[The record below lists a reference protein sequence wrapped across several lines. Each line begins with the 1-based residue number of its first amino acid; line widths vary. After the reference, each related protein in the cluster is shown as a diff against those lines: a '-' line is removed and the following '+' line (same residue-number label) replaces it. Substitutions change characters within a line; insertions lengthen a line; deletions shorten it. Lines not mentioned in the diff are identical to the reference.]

1 MMVQVSSMNA
11 AHLRTAG
18 DAARAP
24 GVAVKPASGRVLNA
38 MTVDVEDYFQVRA
51 FAGVLDRGSWDQLPA
66 RVEANTNRMLEIF
79 AEKEAKAT
87 FFILG
92 WVAERFPRIVRRMA
106 ASGHEIASHGYAHQN
121 IDTQTQAEFRDD
133 IRRAK
138 ALLEDI
144 GGTAVRGYRA
154 PTFSIGPKTW
164 WAYDIL
170 AEEGHTYSSSI
181 YPIAHDLYGMPDAP
195 RTPFQPAASP
205 LLEIPMTTV
214 RYGKRNFPA
223 SGGGYFRLLPYGV
236 SRRAFAR
243 VNREGS
249 PCIFYCH
256 PWEIDPGQ
264 PRIAGASLKSRLRH
278 YTNLGLMERR
288 ISRLLGDFAWGRMDE
303 VFLTI
308 PAVRTADES
317 RAICPR

>member
-1 MMVQVSSMNA
+1 MVQVSLMNA
-11 AHLRTAG
+11 AHMCTADDRPCAG
-18 DAARAP
+18 SADTRS
-24 GVAVKPASGRVLNA
+24 ASAKRVLNA

-51 FAGVLDRGSWDQLPA
+51 FAGVLDRGTWDSQPA

-79 AEKEAKAT
+79 AGKGAKAT

-92 WVAERFPRIVRRMA
+92 WVAERFPKIVRRMA
-106 ASGHEIASHGYAHQN
+106 DSGHEIASHGYAHQN
-121 IDTQTQAEFRDD
+121 IDTQTKGEFRDD

-138 ALLEDI
+138 GLLEDI
-144 GGTAVRGYRA
+144 TGYAVRGYRA

-170 AEEGHTYSSSI
+170 SEEGHTYSSSI
-181 YPIAHDLYGMPDAP
+181 YPIAHDLYGMPNAP
-195 RTPFQPAASP
+195 RTPFQPTSAP

-264 PRIAGASLKSRLRH
+264 PRVAGASLKSRLRH

-288 ISRLLGDFAWGRMDE
+288 ISRLLGDFAWGRMDQ

-308 PAVRTADES
+308 PAVRAADES